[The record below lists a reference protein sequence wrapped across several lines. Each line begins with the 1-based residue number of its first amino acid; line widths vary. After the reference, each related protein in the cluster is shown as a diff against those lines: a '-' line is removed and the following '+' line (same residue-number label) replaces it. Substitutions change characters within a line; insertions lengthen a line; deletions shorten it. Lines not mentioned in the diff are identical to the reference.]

1 MASKDVVVTVG
12 EDDWL
17 TLNDAAECAGM
28 TVAAYVSCG
37 VRLMA
42 MQARPAAR
50 NRTAVPLARGRDGA
64 PPGSARNR

>member
-1 MASKDVVVTVG
+1 MASRDIVVTVG

-28 TVAAYVSCG
+28 SVAAYVCWA

-50 NRTAVPLARGRDGA
+50 NRTAVPLTRGRDGVR
-64 PPGSARNR
+64 PGSARNR